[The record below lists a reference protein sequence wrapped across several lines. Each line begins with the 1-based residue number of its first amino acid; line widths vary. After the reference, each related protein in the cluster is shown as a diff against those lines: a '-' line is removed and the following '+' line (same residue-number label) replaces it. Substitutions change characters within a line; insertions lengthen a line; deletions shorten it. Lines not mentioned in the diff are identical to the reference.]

1 MILKRYGDCVRR
13 NFAEGWR
20 TEMQVIQVVL
30 VVLWVALAGVI
41 CYGKIARD
49 FAQYQ
54 QDNTEDG
61 ENQ

>member
-1 MILKRYGDCVRR
+1 MRR